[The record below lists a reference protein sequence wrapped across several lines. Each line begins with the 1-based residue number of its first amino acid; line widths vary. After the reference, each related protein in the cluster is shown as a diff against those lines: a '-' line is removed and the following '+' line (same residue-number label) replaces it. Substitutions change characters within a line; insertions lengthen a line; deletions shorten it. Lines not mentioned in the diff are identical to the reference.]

1 MTDSDLLDAFSIR
14 LQHLLKIDPT
24 NAECPLNMPL
34 MDFGIDSL
42 IAVEIRKWFLKN
54 LSVNVPV
61 LKILGGATVAD
72 VVNHAISQL
81 SMAQTPLLCNQKDD
95 ETQKEP
101 KKDSPKVDHQGID
114 YEKPAVELSD
124 SVTEVDNGVLDSS
137 EEPTECSTPETGV
150 SQDGPAIP
158 ISSPG
163 SDIGKPTLATNG
175 RILDPS
181 TGSKAIERSG
191 PLSHGQSMFWF
202 VHQLFPDGTT
212 LNHTTSLRITGQ
224 VDTAALSMAFTNL
237 VQAHEILRTSFYMDP
252 TTGHAVQAVMGSPTI
267 HLEIQDLGTPGRDYE
282 KEVSRVFREVQS
294 NWVHAMDQGQALRA
308 VLLTSDDPGLSF
320 LVVGCHHIIV
330 DGSSQKVMMRDLA
343 GAYSGQTIIPHRPQY
358 LDFTRCELEE
368 LSSGSRNTE
377 LQYWRQVFHDI
388 PEPLPLLPLPGS
400 ASTRTKMGSNYSFH
414 RATITLSHEL
424 TLRINEQSRV
434 LKSTPF
440 HFYLAV
446 FRALLV
452 RLTQSEDLCIGIAS
466 ASRSQESADG
476 IGPYVNL
483 VPLRLS
489 LQNDSAMF
497 PGLLEDTRNTV
508 LEALDHSGIPFAAIV
523 NDLKLPRSEYCT
535 PLFQALVDY
544 REGVIDGPV
553 PFGETGLK
561 MEVMEFET
569 GMTGYDLNIDIA
581 NYNSGCKIDV
591 MLQSSL
597 YSEGD
602 PKLLLEVYQ
611 TLLDAFS
618 ADTDRGLFEPPM
630 FAPEDVDSAL
640 DIGKGKSIATSL
652 QVNRHALIGYVQVQ
666 YSSLRG
672 QPHWS
677 TVWRKSLRKT
687 VATLP
692 FKTDMDVQSRTGRC
706 STA

>member
-1 MTDSDLLDAFSIR
+1 MSTSWMADIDLLDAFSIR
-14 LQHLLKIDPT
+14 LQHLLKMDPN

-61 LKILGGATVAD
+61 LKILGGATIAD

-81 SMAQTPLLCNQKDD
+81 SPAQTPLLCNPQDD
-95 ETQKEP
+95 ENQKESKTDTP
-101 KKDSPKVDHQGID
+101 TKVDQEGID
-114 YEKPAVELSD
+114 SEKPAVELSD
-124 SVTEVDNGVLDSS
+124 SVTEVDNGLVDSN
-137 EEPTECSTPETGV
+137 EEGPTECSTPETGA
-150 SQDGPAIP
+150 SQDGAATPESSEVSDVGESTPA
-158 ISSPG
+158 S
-163 SDIGKPTLATNG
+163 TG
-175 RILDPS
+175 RIPSPS
-181 TGSKAIERSG
+181 TESKAIQRSG

-212 LNHTTSLRITGQ
+212 LNHTTSLRITGRI
-224 VDTAALSMAFTNL
+224 DTAALSMAFTKL
-237 VQAHEILRTSFYMDP
+237 AEAHEILRTSFYMDP
-252 TTGHAVQAVMGSPTI
+252 ITGHAVQAVMDSPTVQ
-267 HLEIQDLGTPGRDYE
+267 LEVQELGKAGRDYE
-282 KEVSRVFREVQS
+282 QEVSRVFREVQS
-294 NWVHAMDQGQALRA
+294 SWVHALDQGKALRA
-308 VLLTSDDPGLSF
+308 VLLTGNDPDLSF

-358 LDFTRCELEE
+358 LDFSLRELEE
-368 LSSGSRNTE
+368 LSSGSRNRE
-377 LQYWRQVFHDI
+377 LQYWRTVFHDI

-400 ASTRTKMGSNYSFH
+400 ASTRTKMGSNYNFH
-414 RATITLSHEL
+414 RATITLSREL
-424 TLRINEQSRV
+424 TMRINEQSRV

-489 LQNDSAMF
+489 RLKDSDMF
-497 PGLLEDTRNTV
+497 PKLLQDTRNTV
-508 LEALDHSGIPFAAIV
+508 LEALDHSGVPFAAIL
-523 NDLKLPRSEYCT
+523 NDLKLPRNEYCT

-544 REGVIDGPV
+544 REGVVEGPV
-553 PFGETGLK
+553 PFGESGLS

-581 NYNSGCKIDV
+581 NYKGGCQIDV
-591 MLQSSL
+591 MVQSSL

-602 PKLLLEVYQ
+602 PKLLLEAYQ
-611 TLLDAFS
+611 TLLNAFS
-618 ADTDRGLFEPPM
+618 TNAERGLFEPPM
-630 FAPEDVDSAL
+630 FSAGDVDAAL
-640 DIGKGKSIATSL
+640 DIGKGKSIAAPF
-652 QVNRHALIGYVQVQ
+652 QV
-666 YSSLRG
+666 
-672 QPHWS
+672 
-677 TVWRKSLRKT
+677 
-687 VATLP
+687 LP
-692 FKTDMDVQSRTGRC
+692 RTR
-706 STA
+706 

>member
-1 MTDSDLLDAFSIR
+1 MR
-14 LQHLLKIDPT
+14 LQHLLKLDT
-24 NAECPLNMPL
+24 NAECPVNMPL

-72 VVNHAISQL
+72 VVNHALSQL
-81 SMAQTPLLCNQKDD
+81 STTQTPLLCNPQDD
-95 ETQKEP
+95 ENQKEP
-101 KKDSPKVDHQGID
+101 KSDNTTKFDQECIN

-124 SVTEVDNGVLDSS
+124 PVTEIDNGLVDSS
-137 EEPTECSTPETGV
+137 EEGPTECSTPETGT
-150 SQDGPAIP
+150 SQDGPATPESSDVSDKGESTPATTDRIP
-158 ISSPG
+158 
-163 SDIGKPTLATNG
+163 
-175 RILDPS
+175 DPS
-181 TGSKAIERSG
+181 IGSKAIERSG

-202 VHQLFPDGTT
+202 VHQLFADGTT

-224 VDTAALSMAFTNL
+224 VDASALSKAFAKLAQT
-237 VQAHEILRTSFYMDP
+237 HEILRTSFYMDP
-252 TTGHAVQAVMGSPTI
+252 ATGHTVQAVMDSPTVQLEVQ
-267 HLEIQDLGTPGRDYE
+267 HLGNAGKDYE
-282 KEVSRVFREVQS
+282 LEVSRVFRDVQS
-294 NWVHAMDQGQALRA
+294 NWVHALDRGQALRA
-308 VLLTSDDPGLSF
+308 VLLTSDDPGMSF

-358 LDFTRCELEE
+358 LDFTRRELGE
-368 LSSGSRNTE
+368 LSSGSRNRE
-377 LQYWRQVFHDI
+377 LQYWRTVFHDI

-400 ASTRTKMGSNYSFH
+400 ASTRTKMGSNYNFH

-424 TLRINEQSRV
+424 TFRVNEQSRV

-489 LQNDSAMF
+489 RLQDSDMF
-497 PGLLEDTRNTV
+497 PKLLQDTRNTV
-508 LEALDHSGIPFAAIV
+508 LEALDHSAVPFAAIL
-523 NDLKLPRSEYCT
+523 NDLKLPRNEYCT

-544 REGVIDGPV
+544 REGVVEGPV
-553 PFGETGLK
+553 PFGESGLS

-581 NYNSGCKIDV
+581 NYKSGCQIDV
-591 MLQSSL
+591 MVQSSL

-602 PKLLLEVYQ
+602 PKVLLEAYQ

-618 ADTDRGLFEPPM
+618 TNADRGMLEPSM
-630 FAPEDVDSAL
+630 FAAEDVDAAL
-640 DIGKGKSIATSL
+640 DISKGKSIATPF
-652 QVNRHALIGYVQVQ
+652 QVL
-666 YSSLRG
+666 LR
-672 QPHWS
+672 
-677 TVWRKSLRKT
+677 TR
-687 VATLP
+687 
-692 FKTDMDVQSRTGRC
+692 
-706 STA
+706 